1 MTGIIGA
8 MKIEI
13 EALNAQMENRQTRTV
28 SGIEFTSGTLCGRE
42 VVTAVCGIGKVF
54 AAMCAQT
61 MILLYSPDRIINTGV
76 AGSLSTKLN
85 IGDIAVSDF
94 VVEHDMDTSP
104 LGDPVG
110 MISGINIVDIPAD
123 GELADKICAA
133 AEGVGGIRCVKGKI
147 ASGDC
152 FVNLSLIHISEPTR
166 P

>member
-8 MKIEI
+8 MSIEI
-13 EALNAQMENRQTRTV
+13 NALNAEMENREERIV
-28 SGIEFTSGTLCGRE
+28 SGIKFTCGTLRGRE

-76 AGSLSTKLN
+76 AGSLSAELG
-85 IGDIAVSDF
+85 IGDIAVSDY
-94 VVEHDMDTSP
+94 VIEHDMDTSP

-123 GELADKICAA
+123 EKLAQSICESAQMRVS
-133 AEGVGGIRCVKGKI
+133 GVK
-147 ASGDC
+147 
-152 FVNLSLIHISEPTR
+152 LIPRVHHQN
-166 P
+166 

>member
-13 EALNAQMENRQTRTV
+13 EALNAQMENRQTKTV

-76 AGSLSTKLN
+76 AGSLSMKLN

-110 MISGINIVDIPAD
+110 MISG
-123 GELADKICAA
+123 
-133 AEGVGGIRCVKGKI
+133 
-147 ASGDC
+147 
-152 FVNLSLIHISEPTR
+152 LSLIHI
-166 P
+166 

>member
-8 MKIEI
+8 KEIEI

-28 SGIEFTSGTLCGRE
+28 SGIEFTSGTLYGRE

-61 MILLYSPDRIINTGV
+61 MILLYSPDRIVNTGV
-76 AGSLSTKLN
+76 AGSLSTSLN
-85 IGDIAVSDF
+85 IGDIVVSDY

-110 MISGINIVDIPAD
+110 MISVIKYSRISPPTESLPKKSAP
-123 GELADKICAA
+123 
-133 AEGVGGIRCVKGKI
+133 RRGK
-147 ASGDC
+147 
-152 FVNLSLIHISEPTR
+152 
-166 P
+166 

>member
-61 MILLYSPDRIINTGV
+61 MILICYLDRRLTRQWC
-76 AGSLSTKLN
+76 ARRRASMRPST
-85 IGDIAVSDF
+85 VS
-94 VVEHDMDTSP
+94 
-104 LGDPVG
+104 G
-110 MISGINIVDIPAD
+110 
-123 GELADKICAA
+123 
-133 AEGVGGIRCVKGKI
+133 
-147 ASGDC
+147 
-152 FVNLSLIHISEPTR
+152 
-166 P
+166 